1 MSDESKK
8 RSKFLRVAL
17 MLGQPEE
24 YCQDLFIQGFSQT
37 MLEKGLD
44 VCVFAMYQKYQS
56 TPATEIGDSQ
66 IFSLINYKDF
76 DCLCIMGDS
85 IQTPGKYDE
94 IVEEV
99 KANFTGP
106 VLVVEKDTPGFI
118 NVLQDNYNP
127 PKKIINHLIEKH
139 GYKDIAFLTGK
150 SWHPHSKL
158 RLKAFMDAM
167 ADHGLEVGPDRVFY
181 GDFWYTSGEKTAEKL
196 IRESKLP
203 EAIACANDC
212 MALGFAKTIIENGL
226 RIPEDIA
233 VIGYDCSDEGMHA
246 PIPITSCP
254 LPIKELGIYCAE
266 TLYNALHGIET
277 KEFTANPDLFIGRS
291 CGCDG
296 DSCKPAYDTRDT
308 WSTVIS
314 GGSIYSVFNR
324 MNEDLIDQTNFR
336 NFLSTIYSYV
346 YQLENFDFFHL
357 MLNDGWLSER
367 VGYSSRFLNAV
378 SVHKDEGSISTDN
391 YCDRADYLNSMG
403 FRTDPSLPAS
413 LSYFLPVYHNNKTL
427 GFTVLG
433 FTDRVMGLTQTARI
447 WLNRVSNGLEV
458 FRKTNELQNTKR
470 ILDAGILSDPLT
482 GLPNYNSFLN
492 EKDRLLDKVIE
503 NNGNFSACAFDIKSL
518 TKVNSEYGRNSGD
531 SLIVGVAAMLESIF
545 RAPVGQLFYTGS
557 GEFAAIAFTDEKG
570 MEALLKN
577 VDEALKAFNADP
589 SAFMVTEL
597 YTGTASGTPKDG
609 TELERIVNVALS
621 TKNGSKFSTRLSAV
635 NSGSLTPEEIQQAKI
650 VEDVLNKNKFNYHFQ
665 PIIKA
670 SDGEIFAYEALMRP
684 DTDPYIIP
692 PVIIKY
698 ADYLGRI
705 YDVEKSTF
713 LNVLKRISNEDD
725 PIRKGRK
732 VFINSI
738 PGVRLKGRDTI
749 EIEKRMLEFAG
760 SIVVE
765 LTEQTE
771 ISDEELSEVKESL
784 LRLGAA
790 TAVDDYG
797 TGYSNIVNLLRYMP
811 DYVKI
816 DRSLI
821 SDIQNSPQKQHFVR
835 DIIGFSHDNGIMA
848 LAEGVET
855 HDELKTVIK
864 LGVDLIQG
872 FYTAK
877 PQAMLLEDT
886 APAIKKEILDI
897 RDQIESGDDSSVYIA
912 GREGRVII
920 SKLVDDGVHR
930 ILVNQKKMTF
940 VDFTLVGTPG
950 LETDLTLEISN
961 GYKGCITLE
970 NCSFG
975 FGNPIGTPITV
986 GPDCVV
992 TFQLNGTNK
1001 INGRLLADDNTQI
1014 GIDGDGEFF
1023 IVTEDELSTA
1033 RDACV
1038 RSKTA
1043 KLRFN
1048 YSGKVFFVKAASL

>member
-1 MSDESKK
+1 MSDNSKQ
-8 RSKFLRVAL
+8 RSDFLRVAL
-17 MLGQPEE
+17 LLGQPEE
-24 YCQDLFIQGFSQT
+24 YCQDLFIRGFSES
-37 MLEKGLD
+37 MLSYGMD

-76 DCLCIMGDS
+76 DCICIMGDS
-85 IQTPGKYDE
+85 IQTPGKFDQLTDD
-94 IVEEV
+94 IRQ
-99 KANFTGP
+99 NFTGP
-106 VLVVEKDTPGFI
+106 VLVVEKETPGFI

-181 GDFWYTSGEKTAEKL
+181 GDFWYTSGEKTAERL
-196 IRESKLP
+196 LREDKLP

-233 VIGYDCSDEGMHA
+233 IVGYDCSDEGMHA

-254 LPIKELGIYCAE
+254 IPIRELGMYCADK
-266 TLYNALHGIET
+266 LYNTLHGIET
-277 KEFTANPDLFIGRS
+277 KDFIANPDLFIGES
-291 CGCDG
+291 CGCEG
-296 DSCKPAYDTRDT
+296 DSCKPTFITRDT

-314 GGSIYSVFNR
+314 GGSLYSVFNR
-324 MNEDLIDQTNFR
+324 MTDDMIDQTNFR
-336 NFLSTIYSYV
+336 GLLSTIYSYV

-357 MLNDGWLSER
+357 ILNDGWLSER

-378 SVHKDEGSISTDN
+378 TVRQNDGFISTEN
-391 YCDRADYLNSMG
+391 YCDRADYLDSMG
-403 FRTDPSLPAS
+403 FRTDPSKPAS

-433 FTDRVMGLTQTARI
+433 FTDRVMSLTQTARM
-447 WLNRVSNGLEV
+447 WVHGVSNGLEI

-470 ILDAGILSDPLT
+470 IMNAGFLSDPLT
-482 GLPNYNSFLN
+482 GLPNYNAFLS
-492 EKDRLLDKVIE
+492 EKSGLLERIITGGGD
-503 NNGNFSACAFDIKSL
+503 FSACAFDIKNL
-518 TKVNSEYGRNSGD
+518 TKVNSEFGRNAGD

-545 RAPVGQLFYTGS
+545 KAPAGHVYYTGS
-557 GEFAAIAFTDEKG
+557 GEFAAIAFTNEAG
-570 MEALLKN
+570 MNDLLRKVDDAL
-577 VDEALKAFNADP
+577 AGFNADP
-589 SAFMVTEL
+589 SAFIVTEL
-597 YTGTASGTPKDG
+597 YRGNASGNPKDD
-609 TELERIVNVALS
+609 TELERVLNVALS
-621 TKNGSKFSTRLSAV
+621 KKNGSKFDTRLSSS
-635 NSGSLTPEEIQQAKI
+635 NSGALTPDEIKQAKE
-650 VEDVLNKNKFNYHFQ
+650 VEDVLNKNRFNYHFQ

-670 SDGEIFAYEALMRP
+670 SDGDIYAYEALMRP

-698 ADYLGRI
+698 ADYLGRL
-705 YDVEKSTF
+705 YDVERATF
-713 LNVLKRISNEDD
+713 LNVLKRISSTDD
-725 PIRKGRK
+725 PLKKGRK
-732 VFINSI
+732 IFINSI
-738 PGVRLKGRDTI
+738 PGIRLKGRDII
-749 EIEKRMLEFAG
+749 EIEKKMLEYAG

-771 ISDEELSEVKESL
+771 ISDEELSEVKSNL
-784 LRLGAA
+784 IKLGASS
-790 TAVDDYG
+790 AVDDYG
-797 TGYSNIVNLLRYMP
+797 TGFSNVVNLLRYMP

-821 SDIQNSPQKQHFVR
+821 SDIQNSPQKQHFVK
-835 DIIGFSHDNGIMA
+835 DIISFSHDNGIMA

-855 HDELKTVIK
+855 HDELKMVIK

-877 PQAMLLEDT
+877 PQALMLEDT
-886 APAIKKEILDI
+886 APEIRKEILDI
-897 RDQIESGDDSSVYIA
+897 RDQIENGDDSSVYIA
-912 GREGRVII
+912 GREGRII
-920 SKLVDDGVHR
+920 MSKLADDGVRR
-930 ILVNQKKMTF
+930 ILVNQKEMTF

-950 LETDLTLEISN
+950 VVTNLTLEISN

-975 FGNPIGTPITV
+975 FGSNTRTPITI

-992 TFQLNGTNK
+992 TLQLNGTNK
-1001 INGRLLADDNTQI
+1001 INGRLLADDNSTI
-1014 GIDGDGEFF
+1014 GIDGDGELD
-1023 IVTEDELSTA
+1023 IVTDDELSIPL
-1033 RDACV
+1033 DACV
-1038 RSKTA
+1038 KSETA
-1043 KLRFN
+1043 SLRFN
-1048 YSGKVFFVKAASL
+1048 YSGKVIFSKTGSL